1 MNNKEA
7 GEQLAATIH
16 DLLKAR
22 RRSLNWLAD
31 EIGMKYPTLRRQLK
45 ESPEKLGLFTV
56 LAIETALELPAGD
69 LLFQQ
74 VAA

>member
-7 GEQLAATIH
+7 GERLAAIITGH
-16 DLLKAR
+16 LKER
-22 RRSLNWLAD
+22 RRSLSWLAA
-31 EIGMKYPTLRRQLK
+31 EIPMSYPTLRRQLK

-69 LLFQQ
+69 LLFAQ

>member
-7 GEQLAATIH
+7 GERLAATIH
-16 DLLKAR
+16 YLLKAR

-69 LLFQQ
+69 LLFAQ

>member
-1 MNNKEA
+1 MNNKQA
-7 GEQLAATIH
+7 GEQLAACITAH
-16 DLLKAR
+16 LKAR
-22 RRSLNWLAD
+22 RRSLSWLAG
-31 EIGMKYPTLRRQLK
+31 EIPMKYPTLRRQLK

-69 LLFQQ
+69 LLFGQ

>member
-7 GEQLAATIH
+7 GERLAAIITGH
-16 DLLKAR
+16 LKAR

-31 EIGMKYPTLRRQLK
+31 EIGMKYPTLRGQLK
-45 ESPEKLGLFTV
+45 ERPEKLALFTV
-56 LAIETALELPAGD
+56 LKIETALELPAGD

>member
-7 GEQLAATIH
+7 GEQLAATIGDH
-16 DLLKAR
+16 LKAR

-45 ESPEKLGLFTV
+45 DNPEKLGLFTV
-56 LAIETALELPAGD
+56 LAIENALDIPAGD
-69 LLFQQ
+69 LLFAQ

>member
-1 MNNKEA
+1 MNNKQA
-7 GEQLAATIH
+7 GERLAATIGDH
-16 DLLKAR
+16 LKAR
-22 RRSLNWLAD
+22 RRSLSWLAD

-69 LLFQQ
+69 LLFPQ